1 MNSPS
6 PIGSCNSHNSNK
18 ESPHS
23 NLQGNAINKKM
34 QRMIL
39 FLENAKPELIP
50 DLELFS
56 MSSDLKGPNELIYY
70 KPSSEELGVVQLP
83 LDEGP
88 FVEITKARRYCRA
101 ALRFK
106 EFQILCTDKE
116 PLQAFTLQGKEIDLK
131 LDLFR
136 DVLETAKHESPYGYE
151 IDYSSLFEYIAFS
164 ENYIYLGTGYFG
176 PLFRAPLSEFVLG
189 KATYEKIAE
198 CNYFED
204 LSVEGDLISFA
215 GERDVFVIK
224 DSELSIWKQEHT
236 VYRLFRVV
244 EGNTATFAAV
254 TENTI
259 EIRSLDIG
267 SLGWGETL
275 KIPCTG
281 FLQSFSFL
289 HNGLLVVEEGIGNFV
304 VVDIQDGNVQKCHSP
319 GFEGI
324 QKREHLNQ
332 VLFDEVHGF
341 VYLLLREGTY
351 STML

>member
-1 MNSPS
+1 MNFLSA
-6 PIGSCNSHNSNK
+6 IESCNSHNSNK
-18 ESPHS
+18 ESPHL

-34 QRMIL
+34 QRMIH
-39 FLENAKPELIP
+39 FLKNAKPELIP
-50 DLELFS
+50 DLELFA
-56 MSSDLKGPNELIYY
+56 MSGDLKSPKKLIYY
-70 KPSSEELGVVQLP
+70 RPSSEELGVVQLP
-83 LDEGP
+83 LDEGH

-101 ALRFK
+101 ALRTK
-106 EFQILCTDKE
+106 DFQILCSDKE
-116 PLQAFTLQGKEIDLK
+116 PLQAFTLLGQEIDLK
-131 LDLFR
+131 LELFK
-136 DVLETAKHESPYGYE
+136 DVLETAKQESPYGYE
-151 IDYSSLFEYIAFS
+151 IDYSSLFEYIALS

-176 PLFRAPLSEFVLG
+176 PLFRAPLSEFVSG
-189 KATYEKIAE
+189 NATYEKIAE

-204 LSVEGDLISFA
+204 LSVERDLVSFA
-215 GERDVFVIK
+215 GERDIVVLK
-224 DSELSIWKQEHT
+224 DSELSIWQQEHT

-244 EGNTATFAAV
+244 EGNTAIFAAV

-267 SLGWGETL
+267 SLRWGETL

-289 HNGLLVVEEGIGNFV
+289 RNGLLVVEERIGNFV

-324 QKREHLNQ
+324 QKREHFNQ
-332 VLFDEVHGF
+332 VLFDEVYGF

-351 STML
+351 YTRL

>member
-1 MNSPS
+1 MEASS
-6 PIGSCNSHNSNK
+6 GKESYHSHNSNK
-18 ESPHS
+18 ESPHL

-34 QRMIL
+34 QRMIH
-39 FLENAKPELIP
+39 FLKNAKPELVP
-50 DLELFS
+50 DLELFV
-56 MSSDLKGPNELIYY
+56 MSGDLKSPNELIYY

-101 ALRFK
+101 ALRTK
-106 EFQILCTDKE
+106 DFQILCTDKE
-116 PLQAFTLQGKEIDLK
+116 PLQAFTLLGQEIDLK
-131 LDLFR
+131 LELFK
-136 DVLETAKHESPYGYE
+136 DVLETAKQESPYGYE
-151 IDYSSLFEYIAFS
+151 IDYSSLFEDIAFS

-176 PLFRAPLSEFVLG
+176 PLFRAPLSEFVSG

-204 LSVEGDLISFA
+204 LSVEGDLVSFA

-224 DSELSIWKQEHT
+224 DSELSIWQQEHT

-244 EGNTATFAAV
+244 EGNTAIFAAV

-267 SLGWGETL
+267 SLRWGETL

-281 FLQSFSFL
+281 FLQWFSFL
-289 HNGLLVVEEGIGNFV
+289 HGGLLVVEEGIGKFV
-304 VVDIQDGNVQKCHSP
+304 VVDIHDGNVQKCHST
-319 GFEGI
+319 GFEGV
-324 QKREHLNQ
+324 QKREHFNQ
-332 VLFDEVHGF
+332 VLFDEVHGL

-351 STML
+351 STRL

>member
-1 MNSPS
+1 MSSPS
-6 PIGSCNSHNSNK
+6 AIESCNSHNSNK
-18 ESPHS
+18 ESTHL

-34 QRMIL
+34 QRIIH

-50 DLELFS
+50 DLELFA
-56 MSSDLKGPNELIYY
+56 MSGDLKSPNELIYY
-70 KPSSEELGVVQLP
+70 RPSSEELGVVQLP
-83 LDEGP
+83 LDEGH

-101 ALRFK
+101 ALRTK
-106 EFQILCTDKE
+106 DFQILCTDKE
-116 PLQAFTLQGKEIDLK
+116 PLQAFTLKGQEIDLK
-131 LDLFR
+131 LELFK
-136 DVLETAKHESPYGYE
+136 DVLETAKNESPYGYE
-151 IDYSSLFEYIAFS
+151 IDYSSLFEYIVFS

-176 PLFRAPLSEFVLG
+176 PLFRAPLSEFVSG

-204 LSVEGDLISFA
+204 LSVEGDLVSFA
-215 GERDVFVIK
+215 GERDVFALK
-224 DSELSIWKQEHT
+224 DSKLCIWKQEHT
-236 VYRLFRVV
+236 VYRLFRAV
-244 EGNTATFAAV
+244 EGNTAIFAAV

-267 SLGWGETL
+267 SLLWGETL

-289 HNGLLVVEEGIGNFV
+289 HDGILVVEEGKGKFV
-304 VVDIQDGNVQKCHSP
+304 VVDIHDGNVQKCHST
-319 GFEGI
+319 GFEGV
-324 QKREHLNQ
+324 QKREHFNQ

-351 STML
+351 SAKL

>member
-1 MNSPS
+1 MDSVINDSDNSDKEY
-6 PIGSCNSHNSNK
+6 SHL
-18 ESPHS
+18 
-23 NLQGNAINKKM
+23 NLGEAINNKM
-34 QRMIL
+34 QRIIH
-39 FLENAKPELIP
+39 FLENAKPEPIP
-50 DLELFS
+50 DLELFA
-56 MSSDLKGPNELIYY
+56 MSGVLRSPKELIYY
-70 KPSSEELGVVQLP
+70 RPSSEELGVVQLP

-101 ALRFK
+101 ALRTK
-106 EFQILCTDKE
+106 KFQILCTDKE
-116 PLQAFTLQGKEIDLK
+116 PLQEFTLLGQEIDLK
-131 LDLFR
+131 LDLFK
-136 DVLETAKHESPYGYE
+136 DVLETAKNESPYGYE

-176 PLFRAPLSEFVLG
+176 PLFRALLSEFVSG

-215 GERDVFVIK
+215 GERDVFVLK
-224 DSELSIWKQEHT
+224 DAELSVWKQEHT

-244 EGNTATFAAV
+244 EGNTAKFAAV

-259 EIRSLDIG
+259 EIRSLNIG
-267 SLGWGETL
+267 SLRWGDTF

-289 HNGLLVVEEGIGNFV
+289 HDGLLVVEEGIGKLV
-304 VVDIQDGNVQKCHSP
+304 VVDIHDGNVQKCHSP
-319 GFEGI
+319 CFEGI
-324 QKREHLNQ
+324 QKREHFNQ

-351 STML
+351 STRLQATK